1 MATVIVSAPLPGPA
15 LGRLEAAGHRVIL
28 GESPSGLG
36 RDGILKLLKAHPDV
50 PALVA
55 LLSDRVDAD
64 VLDAGKSLRVVAN
77 YAVGVDNLDLSEMKA
92 RGIVATNT
100 PGVLTEATA
109 DLSMALILDACRN
122 VTRGDRLVREGK
134 WEGWSPTLLVGPRVT
149 GATLGIVGFGR
160 IGQAV
165 AERARG
171 FSMRVLYTQRNRI
184 APETEQ
190 ALGATFVSLDDLLAQ
205 SDIVSLHCPLTDST
219 RGLLN
224 EARMRRMRPGSVLI
238 NCGRGPCVDEAALA
252 RMLREG
258 HLGAAGLDVYEREP
272 EIHAA
277 LLSLP
282 NVVLAPHL
290 GSADAPTRERMAEM
304 SVGSV
309 IDVLAGREPPNRVV

>member
-15 LGRLEAAGHRVIL
+15 LGRLEAAGHLVVL

-36 RDGILKLLKAHPDV
+36 RDGILQRLQDHADTSGLI
-50 PALVA
+50 A
-55 LLSDRVDAD
+55 LLSDRVDEG
-64 VLDAGKSLRVVAN
+64 VLDAGRSLRIVAN
-77 YAVGVDNLDLSEMKA
+77 YAVGVDNLDLSEMKK
-92 RGIVATNT
+92 RGITATNT

-109 DLSMALILDACRN
+109 DLSMALMLDACRN

-165 AERARG
+165 AARARG
-171 FSMRVLYTQRNRI
+171 FSMRVLYTQRHRV

-190 ALGATFVSLDDLLAQ
+190 ALGATFVSLDELLEQ
-205 SDIVSLHCPLTDST
+205 SEIVSLHCPLTDST
-219 RGLLN
+219 RGLLD
-224 EARMRRMRPGSVLI
+224 ASRMRRMRPGSVLI

-252 RMLREG
+252 EVLREG

-272 EIHAA
+272 EVHAA

-309 IDVLAGREPPNRVV
+309 IDVLEGREPPNRVV